1 MTLASFADR
10 LSANIQAHGPLCVG
24 IDPAGPT
31 LRACGLPDSA
41 EGALAFGQ
49 RILSAGEGRLAVV
62 KPQSAYF
69 ERFGSAG
76 WRALETLSAEA
87 HAQGM
92 LVLVDAKRGDIDT
105 TAEAYAQAF
114 FAPHSPTRVDAI
126 TAHAYLGF
134 AALKRLN
141 DFATENGGGVFI
153 VVRSSNPE
161 GGPLQSARLPD
172 GHSVAEHLASA
183 ITSYNRGHAPGGFG
197 SIGAVVGATCDDAA
211 QIIEQLPLSYILAP
225 GVGAQGA
232 TLEDVAARFPQA
244 RRRVLPSVSRAL
256 ISQGTDVT
264 DIRTTLR
271 ALREKARSLL
281 S

>member
-1 MTLASFADR
+1 MSKPPFPDR
-10 LSANIQAHGPLCVG
+10 LSTNIQAHGPLCVG
-24 IDPAGPT
+24 IDPSGPT

-49 RILSAGEGRLAVV
+49 RILGAGEGRLAVV

-76 WRALETLSAEA
+76 WRALETIIAAA
-87 HAQGM
+87 HVQGV

-114 FAPHSPTRVDAI
+114 FAPGSPTRVDAI
-126 TAHAYLGF
+126 TVHAYLGF
-134 AALKRLN
+134 AALSRLN
-141 DFATENGGGVFI
+141 DFATENGGGIFI

-161 GGPLQSARLPD
+161 GRPLQTAHLPD

-183 ITSYNRGHAPGGFG
+183 ITNYNRGHDPSGFG

-244 RRRVLPSVSRAL
+244 RGRVLPSVSRAV
-256 ISQGTDVT
+256 ISQGTDIT
-264 DIRTTLR
+264 SIRTTLR
-271 ALREKARSLL
+271 ALREKAKALL